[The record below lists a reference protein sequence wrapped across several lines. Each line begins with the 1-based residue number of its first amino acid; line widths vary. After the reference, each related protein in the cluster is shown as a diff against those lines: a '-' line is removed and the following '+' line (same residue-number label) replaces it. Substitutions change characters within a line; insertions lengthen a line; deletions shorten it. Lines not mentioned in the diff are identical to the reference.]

1 MRSEGLR
8 VLEALAWSERSTP
21 IHCLPLRK
29 IATMALD
36 GNVERAETIL
46 TDLGSRG
53 FVQGNTGDLQSGW
66 LTTKGRSCVRDQ

>member
-1 MRSEGLR
+1 
-8 VLEALAWSERSTP
+8 
-21 IHCLPLRK
+21 
-29 IATMALD
+29 MALD